1 MAKIRTANRIM
12 AIINNFLL
20 EMFSCGMTH
29 PKSISIKPMI
39 IALMR
44 KTPILRVS
52 NANENVQMTEVLID
66 HQKINLLFNLNLLFL
81 ILEEINLETRVKP
94 SPNKI

>member
-1 MAKIRTANRIM
+1 
-12 AIINNFLL
+12 
-20 EMFSCGMTH
+20 
-29 PKSISIKPMI
+29 MI